1 MTAALAILFGAS
13 LVAALPRPIEISNEG
28 NTPEGQK
35 VADGVRSAFQQSPHF
50 VLSSGHK
57 PQTLYV
63 YIPAKIGTQTT
74 GTRIEYLA
82 RLLISEAAPDAP
94 ERLSSAVHA
103 RCWEDDLVACGRDA
117 VAEAERF

>member
-1 MTAALAILFGAS
+1 MTATLAILFGAA
-13 LVAALPRPIEISNEG
+13 LIAAVPRPIEISNEG
-28 NTPEGQK
+28 KTPEGQK
-35 VADGVRSAFQQSPHF
+35 IAEGVRLAFAHSPHF

-57 PQTLYV
+57 LQTLYV
-63 YIPAKIGTQTT
+63 YVPAKIGTRKT
-74 GTRIEYLA
+74 GTRTEYFA

-103 RCWEDDLVACGRDA
+103 HCPENDLAACGRDA